1 MTLTLSPLERGTFTG
16 FGGPIGPPPDGEF
29 FRVPQVEAGNVDET
43 LWPAFGRS
51 RTEGTSPRALPPG
64 ANRTQTAP
72 TTPQR
77 RRRIGAAI
85 VAGLATFG
93 IVGASAASLGGV
105 TSTTLG
111 ADVGVVSSC
120 DTDGVSLSFTNSY
133 DATLGR
139 YQTTTVNI
147 GGIAA
152 ACSGKALSIT
162 LKDATGASVG
172 SGSIATLTASASQS
186 ATIAAP
192 GANANAVTGA
202 AVVITG

>member
-1 MTLTLSPLERGTFTG
+1 MSTITT
-16 FGGPIGPPPDGEF
+16 PDA
-29 FRVPQVEAGNVDET
+29 P
-43 LWPAFGRS
+43 RS
-51 RTEGTSPRALPPG
+51 R
-64 ANRTQTAP
+64 
-72 TTPQR
+72 R
-77 RRRIGAAI
+77 RMAI
-85 VAGLATFG
+85 AILAGLATLG
-93 IVGASAASLGGV
+93 ITQASAASLGGI
-105 TSTTLG
+105 TSTSYG
-111 ADVGVVSSC
+111 ADVGVVASC